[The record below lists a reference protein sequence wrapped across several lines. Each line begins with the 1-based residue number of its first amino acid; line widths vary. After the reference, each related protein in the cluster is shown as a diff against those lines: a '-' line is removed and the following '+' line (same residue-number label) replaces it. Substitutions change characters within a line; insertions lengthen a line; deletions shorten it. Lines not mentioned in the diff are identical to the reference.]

1 MRILTAEWSLEWSCF
16 EHFLIV
22 SEGFFVRL
30 SQLRRSE
37 LIYLTLIFLISAL
50 VHGGVGGR
58 EDGGGLQWR
67 DPNLPEVIGFLNS
80 PSDVVKANAAAYLQH
95 LTYMDDPNKQKTRSL
110 GNCYII
116 ILL

>member
-1 MRILTAEWSLEWSCF
+1 MKPWALSS
-16 EHFLIV
+16 FLNI
-22 SEGFFVRL
+22 FFY
-30 SQLRRSE
+30 
-37 LIYLTLIFLISAL
+37 IL
-50 VHGGVGGR
+50 VHGGVGVGVGR

-110 GNCYII
+110 GDYIF
-116 ILL
+116 